1 MECSSHTRYTA
12 LIKVMPTCVLNI
24 SPVYNIGGRKRAM
37 RRGIP
42 DVLMSLDN
50 RVKKIDSRLLPSTRS
65 AVEQYSAHG
74 GTISELCSFG
84 RDPLESSNMKK
95 SIRHETFCSRFSF
108 KSLFYDASNGCGS
121 SFRNALKFLIDVT
134 YRLAHS
140 S

>member
-1 MECSSHTRYTA
+1 
-12 LIKVMPTCVLNI
+12 
-24 SPVYNIGGRKRAM
+24 M

-42 DVLMSLDN
+42 DVLMSSDN
-50 RVKKIDSRLLPSTRS
+50 RVKKIDSWLLPSTRS

-74 GTISELCSFG
+74 GTISEPCSFG

-108 KSLFYDASNGCGS
+108 KSLFCDASNGCGS

>member
-1 MECSSHTRYTA
+1 
-12 LIKVMPTCVLNI
+12 
-24 SPVYNIGGRKRAM
+24 M

-50 RVKKIDSRLLPSTRS
+50 RVKVIDSRLLPSTRS
-65 AVEQYSAHG
+65 AVEQYS
-74 GTISELCSFG
+74 SFG

-95 SIRHETFCSRFSF
+95 SIRHETFCSQFSF
-108 KSLFYDASNGCGS
+108 KSLFCDASNGCGS